1 MSKLLVH
8 IITGVENPSR
18 AVLGFAVAKAALHDG
33 HDVTVF
39 CAGDGVSSLH
49 EITTTEMQGVGLG
62 KLSDYLTTLKNE
74 GASLYA
80 SKMSAK
86 ARGISPDQLESL
98 GFKPATPN
106 KLVELCFDNDR
117 TLVY

>member
-1 MSKLLVH
+1 MGKLLIH

-18 AVLGFAVAKAALHDG
+18 SVLGFAVAKTALQDG
-33 HDVTVF
+33 HEVTVF

-49 EITTTEMQGVGLG
+49 EITTTEIQGVGLG
-62 KLSDYLTTLKNE
+62 KLSDHLSVLKNE

-80 SKMSAK
+80 SKMSAH
-86 ARGISPDQLESL
+86 ARGISPQQLESL

-106 KLVELCFDNDR
+106 KLVELCFDSDR